1 MKNFIVL
8 EKTERT
14 LRLDPKGVVDEKR
27 CFEEVKDL
35 LDKYNWI
42 EFCFNGR
49 KVHLTKENYSK
60 MFEQE
65 CVYYV

>member
-14 LRLDPKGVVDEKR
+14 LRLDPKGGVDKKR

-35 LDKYNWI
+35 LDEYDWI
-42 EFCFNGR
+42 EFWFNG
-49 KVHLTKENYSK
+49 KVHLTKENYSR
-60 MFEQE
+60 MFEEE